1 MEDST
6 KKKFNLKNALKLL
19 FVLGVI
25 IALSFLFPAKRNSVN
40 VQKQG
45 EIWTGADLYAPFDI
59 PVRKSEAQLKDEK
72 SKLSASIPAV
82 YSKSN
87 ASEGIML
94 ESLVTDLTNAIPEIA
109 SYDEFIT
116 GKLSDEFKKGIINK
130 KEGSVKYELLVD
142 SGSKTL
148 EAKAIYDVA
157 GFNKLLKNELLK
169 IGVAET
175 TIESASLASLIKPT
189 FIYNDSEHKKR
200 IQSALSKW
208 PLNDGI
214 VKKDEKIISKGEV
227 IDEYTY
233 RKLLSLEEK
242 SGQGS
247 KGIDN
252 YWVMFAGYLLLTCLI
267 IGVLMFYLARYFP
280 QIDDN
285 LGSLVFILMWPL
297 LFGFLVY
304 IIEENSSL
312 STYLIPFCIVPIV
325 IKNFYGERLALFV
338 HVVVVLIASFL
349 SSLGYEFTFLQIFAG
364 IVAVLIFSDTR
375 YWNKFFVAIVIIL
388 GAYVLGYL
396 GLSLIKEGSF
406 TTVQWNTFM
415 WLALNAFLLL
425 LAYPFVPLI
434 EKLFGF
440 TSSVSLQELSDMNK
454 PLLKELSIK
463 APGTL
468 QHSLQVANLAEAATE
483 KIGGNSLLVKTA
495 ALYHDIGK
503 IKMPEYYIEN
513 SGGKNLHAELN
524 NNFESAKIIIDHIV
538 EGEKMAKKAKLPK
551 VITDF
556 ITTHHGTTRVEYFYR
571 NQKNAEPDRE
581 FDESLF
587 RYPGPKPKSKEQTIL
602 MIADSLEAA
611 SKSLKSPTGKDID
624 DLVAKIVKFKIS
636 EGQLDESEL
645 SFAELEECM
654 TVFKSLLRSINHVRI
669 EYPDEVK

>member
-1 MEDST
+1 MEEST
-6 KKKFNLKNALKLL
+6 KKFNIKDALKLL
-19 FVLGVI
+19 FVLAVI
-25 IALSFLFPAKRNSVN
+25 FALSFLFPAKRNSVN

-45 EIWTGADLYAPFDI
+45 EIWKGADLYAPFDI
-59 PVRKSEAQLKDEK
+59 PVRKSDEQLKKEK
-72 SKLSASIPAV
+72 AKLSNSIPAV
-82 YSKSN
+82 YTKAN
-87 ASEGIML
+87 ASEGVML
-94 ESLVTDLTNAIPEIA
+94 ESLVSDLGTAIPEIS
-109 SYDEFIT
+109 SYKDFLA
-116 GKLSDEFKKGIINK
+116 GKLAEEFKKGIVSK
-130 KEGSVKYELLVD
+130 KEGSPKFELLID
-142 SGSKTL
+142 SGSKVI
-148 EAKAIYDVA
+148 ESSEVYDVA
-157 GFNKLLKNELLK
+157 EFSQFLKNELMK

-175 TIESASLASLIKPT
+175 TLASATLESVIKPT
-189 FIYNDSEHKKR
+189 FNYNDSEHKKR
-200 IQSALSKW
+200 IQSAISKW
-208 PLNDGI
+208 PLSDGI
-214 VKKDEKIISKGEV
+214 VKKDEKIISKGELV
-227 IDEYTY
+227 DEYTY
-233 RKLLSLEEK
+233 RKLVSFNEK

-252 YWVMFAGYLLLTCLI
+252 YWVVFAGYLLLTCLI

-280 QIDDN
+280 EIDDN

-304 IIEENSSL
+304 AIEENSSL
-312 STYLIPFCIVPIV
+312 STYMIPFCITPII

-364 IVAVLIFSDTR
+364 IVTVLIFSDTR
-375 YWNKFFVAIVIIL
+375 FLNKFFVAIAIIF
-388 GAYVLGYL
+388 GAYILGYL
-396 GLSLIKEGSF
+396 GLSLIKDGSF
-406 TTVQWNTFM
+406 SNINWNTFL
-415 WLALNAFLLL
+415 WLGINAVLLL
-425 LAYPFVPLI
+425 LAYPFIPIL

-440 TSSVSLQELSDMNK
+440 TSTVSLRELSDMNR
-454 PLLKELSIK
+454 PLLKELSLK

-503 IKMPEYYIEN
+503 MKQPEFYIEN
-513 SGGKNLHAELN
+513 SAGKNLHNELN
-524 NNFESAKIIIDHIV
+524 NNFESARIIIDHII

-551 VITDF
+551 VLIDF

-571 NQKNAEPDRE
+571 NQKTAEPDRE

-587 RYPGPKPKSKEQTIL
+587 RYPGPKPKTKEQTIL

-611 SKSLKSPTGKDID
+611 SKSLKNPTGKDID
-624 DLVAKIVKFKIS
+624 ELVDKIVNYKIA

-645 SFAELEECM
+645 SFAEIEQCT
-654 TVFKSLLRSINHVRI
+654 TVFRSILRSINHVRI

>member
-1 MEDST
+1 MEEST
-6 KKKFNLKNALKLL
+6 KKFNIKDALKLL

-25 IALSFLFPAKRNSVN
+25 FALSFLFPAKRNFVQ

-45 EIWTGADLYAPFDI
+45 EIWKGSDLYAPFDV
-59 PVRKSEAQLKDEK
+59 PVRKSDDQIKEEK
-72 SKLSASIPAV
+72 AKLSKSIPAV

-87 ASEGIML
+87 ASDGVML
-94 ESLVTDLTNAIPEIA
+94 ESLISDLANAIPEVA
-109 SYDEFIT
+109 AYKDFLA
-116 GKLSDEFKKGIINK
+116 GKLAPNFQKGILSK
-130 KEGSVKYELLVD
+130 KELSPKFELLFD
-142 SGSKTL
+142 TGSKTV
-148 EAKAIYDVA
+148 EAQEVYDIE
-157 GFNKLLKNELLK
+157 GFGVLLKEELSK
-169 IGVAET
+169 IGVSES
-175 TIESASLASLIKPT
+175 TIASASLSNIIKPT
-189 FIYNDSEHKKR
+189 FNYNDSEHKKR
-200 IQSALSKW
+200 IQSAISKW

-214 VKKDEKIISKGEV
+214 VKKDEKIISKGEL
-227 IDEYTY
+227 IDEYTH
-233 RKLLSLEEK
+233 RKLISLNEK
-242 SGQGS
+242 SGKGS

-252 YWVMFAGYLLLTCLI
+252 YWVVFAGYLLLTCLI

-280 QIDDN
+280 EIDDN

-297 LFGFLVY
+297 LFGVLVY
-304 IIEENSSL
+304 AIEENSSL
-312 STYLIPFCIVPIV
+312 STYLIPFCITPIV

-364 IVAVLIFSDTR
+364 IVTVLIFSDTR

-388 GAYVLGYL
+388 AAYVLGYL

-406 TTVQWNTFM
+406 TNIKWNTFM
-415 WLALNAFLLL
+415 WLVLNAVLLL
-425 LAYPFVPLI
+425 LAYPFIPLI

-440 TSSVSLQELSDMNK
+440 TSSVSLRELSDMNR

-503 IKMPEYYIEN
+503 MKQPQYFIEN

-524 NNFESAKIIIDHIV
+524 NNFESARIIIDHIA

-551 VITDF
+551 VIIDF
-556 ITTHHGTTRVEYFYR
+556 ISTHHGTTRVEYFFR

-587 RYPGPKPKSKEQTIL
+587 RYPGPNPKTKEQTIL

-624 DLVAKIVKFKIS
+624 ELVHKIVDYKVS
-636 EGQLDESEL
+636 EGQLDDSEL
-645 SFAELEECM
+645 SFSELEQCVS
-654 TVFKSLLRSINHVRI
+654 VFKSLLRSINHVRI